1 MVVGTTGDGARRAG
15 WAIVGAKETARRRSA
30 RGVPTLG
37 PAVEAAGGPEGI
49 VRTVPATS
57 RRRGHPV
64 GSDVRMTGFS
74 QPGRVRLTTYSERT
88 YHAE

>member
-37 PAVEAAGGPEGI
+37 PAVEAAGATEGI

-57 RRRGHPV
+57 RRRDRPV